1 MATLYITEFARQGR
15 DLAGYINQNGACEQP
30 PIAEQTVAIGASSAA
45 SAAFNAKT
53 TMIRVHTDAI
63 CSISVGAA
71 PTAAATNARMAVGQT
86 EYFCVPAN
94 SGLKIAVIVNT

>member
-15 DLAGYINQNGACEQP
+15 DLAGYVNQNGACEQP

-53 TMIRVHTDAI
+53 TTIRVHTDVI
-63 CSISVGAA
+63 CSISFGAA
-71 PTAAATNARMAVGQT
+71 PTAAATNARLAAGQT

-94 SGLKIAVIVNT
+94 SGLKIAVITNT